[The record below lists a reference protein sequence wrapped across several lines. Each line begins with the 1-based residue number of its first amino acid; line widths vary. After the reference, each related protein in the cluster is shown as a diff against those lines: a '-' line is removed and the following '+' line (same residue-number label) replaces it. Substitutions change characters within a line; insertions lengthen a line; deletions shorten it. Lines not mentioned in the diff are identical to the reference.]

1 MKTRKARVLLI
12 DDKSEWPEA
21 LSLILIQNGLS
32 AMWRTPDDLEV
43 DELYA
48 ADLVLVDLDLGDFPA
63 KTFPSLEAPDGLA
76 FATLLRRQKKL
87 VDPTAKPIG
96 FALVS
101 GKVDELSAPFPS
113 IKRIPLLAKQ
123 HNLEWIFRKENAD
136 DCARAVASLACAIRD
151 IPKNWGNGIQ
161 TFKEFSKPFGIVGAK
176 DVETCWTEIEKCHPP
191 IYEITRWTHGLALV
205 RWMLHT
211 ILYYPC
217 FLWDE
222 NYVAA
227 RLRVSHASLVTALT
241 ESKKFQKLLAPSRY
255 EGFLKD
261 FAGARW
267 WRHRIEALAWELTEG
282 DSQNSELLR
291 AALRK
296 KTGFAFLD
304 SPASVPFVC
313 RDKDYSYVTESVAL
327 NDAVRV
333 QPDDWP
339 PYADAA
345 WMRIADVNGDA
356 ELRALVVQDDRERLP
371 KLEA

>member
-48 ADLVLVDLDLGDFPA
+48 ADLVLVDLDLGDFA
-63 KTFPSLEAPDGLA
+63 TKTFPSLEAPDGLA
-76 FATLLRRQKKL
+76 FSTLLRRQKKL
-87 VDPTAKPIG
+87 IDPKAKPIG

-101 GKVDELSAPFPS
+101 GNVDELAAPFPS
-113 IKRIPLLAKQ
+113 IKRIPLLSKQ
-123 HNLEWIFRKENAD
+123 HNLEWIFRKENAEE
-136 DCARAVASLACAIRD
+136 CARAVGSLACAIRD
-151 IPKNWGNGIQ
+151 IPNNWGDGIQ

-227 RLRVSHASLVTALT
+227 RLRVSHASLIAALT
-241 ESKKFQKLLAPSRY
+241 ESKKLQKLLAPARY

-261 FAGARW
+261 FAGPRW
-267 WRHRIEALAWELTEG
+267 WRHRIEALAWELTAG

-291 AALRK
+291 AALVK
-296 KTGFAFLD
+296 KTGFAFD
-304 SPASVPFVC
+304 ASPASVPFVC

-327 NDAVRV
+327 ADAVRV

-356 ELRALVVQDDRERLP
+356 ELRALVVQDDRSRLP
-371 KLEA
+371 AANP